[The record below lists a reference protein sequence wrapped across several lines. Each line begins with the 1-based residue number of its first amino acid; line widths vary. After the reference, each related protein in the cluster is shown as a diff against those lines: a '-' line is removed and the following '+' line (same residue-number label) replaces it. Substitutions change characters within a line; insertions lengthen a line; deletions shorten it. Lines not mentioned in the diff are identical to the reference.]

1 MRLNF
6 HIFPRKFNIK
16 HPHGFRGT
24 SYQRQ
29 NANWH
34 EIGPEVWKK
43 KNNYC
48 LRRSDSLVSYPDL
61 SQRRSV
67 DQWLKLIFERTN
79 FKTFSIPSYN
89 TNTFSRKSYTRNW
102 KIANNGL
109 LFNLTSSSQISWF
122 AGEEEREKKAIFSSC
137 SYSRAWISFLMFASV
152 LLKKKNCFISCIRKR
167 CDPTTISNS

>member
-48 LRRSDSLVSYPDL
+48 LRRRWQPSFVPRPFTAAKCWSVAKAHFRKDKLLNLFNFHLFPQIHFQGKVIREIEKLQTMGCCLILLQVLRSPG
-61 SQRRSV
+61 SQERRSAKKKPFSH
-67 DQWLKLIFERTN
+67 LART
-79 FKTFSIPSYN
+79 PAHEY
-89 TNTFSRKSYTRNW
+89 
-102 KIANNGL
+102 L
-109 LFNLTSSSQISWF
+109 
-122 AGEEEREKKAIFSSC
+122 SSC
-137 SYSRAWISFLMFASV
+137 LPPFS
-152 LLKKKNCFISCIRKR
+152 
-167 CDPTTISNS
+167 

>member
-1 MRLNF
+1 MRKNMNTKEQTQLFFCSFSLIKLSSEVDIKQQHLYFQYSPYGHATLPSLESYTWHQMRLNF
-6 HIFPRKFNIK
+6 HIFPRKFNGK

-24 SYQRQ
+24 SYQRN

-48 LRRSDSLVSYPDL
+48 LRWSDSLVSYPDL

-79 FKTFSIPSYN
+79 F
-89 TNTFSRKSYTRNW
+89 
-102 KIANNGL
+102 
-109 LFNLTSSSQISWF
+109 
-122 AGEEEREKKAIFSSC
+122 
-137 SYSRAWISFLMFASV
+137 
-152 LLKKKNCFISCIRKR
+152 
-167 CDPTTISNS
+167 